1 MARGK
6 LFYLPGQIW
15 HITHRCHNR
24 SFLLKFPR
32 DRKRWLFWLFQ
43 ARKKYGLEIL
53 NYIVTSNHI
62 HLLVYDGPKQDT
74 IPNSIRLAAGCLA
87 REYNQRK
94 NRRGA
99 FWEDNYHATA
109 IESGKHL
116 IRCMLYIDLNMV
128 RAGVAKTPE
137 DWAFCGY
144 NEIFSNRQRYRLINM
159 EKLTESLNFQSI
171 ETLRVNYRIWIEDTI
186 ASDSTKHEKIW
197 TECVAVGSKDYVD
210 EIKSKLGSRARHRT
224 IIHDHKSYL
233 LR

>member
-1 MARGK
+1 MARGR

-24 SFLLKFPR
+24 CFLLKFAR

-62 HLLVYDGPKQDT
+62 HLLVFDGTRQDA
-74 IPNSIRLAAGCLA
+74 IPNSIRLIAGCTA
-87 REYNQRK
+87 REFNQRK
-94 NRRGA
+94 SRSGA

-109 IESGKHL
+109 VESGIHL
-116 IRCMLYIDLNMV
+116 IQCMLYIDLNMV
-128 RAGVAKTPE
+128 RAGVVKIPE
-137 DWAFCGY
+137 EWAFSGC
-144 NEIFSNRQRYRLINM
+144 NEIFSDRQRYRLINK
-159 EKLTESLNFQSI
+159 EKLMEFLNFQNM
-171 ETLRVNYRIWIEDTI
+171 EELRTNYRIWIANTI
-186 ASDSTKHEKIW
+186 TSDRLKQEKFW

-210 EIKSKLGSRARHRT
+210 EIKSKLGIRARHRE
-224 IIHDHKSYL
+224 IVRNQNSFL